1 MFISGIIAVPIT
13 YFMASEW
20 LSNYAFRV
28 DINPWMFIVP
38 LIVVIIVA
46 ALSVLP
52 ESIKVALVKP
62 ANYLRNE

>member
-1 MFISGIIAVPIT
+1 
-13 YFMASEW
+13 MASEW

-28 DINPWMFIVP
+28 DINPWMFVIP
-38 LIVVIIVA
+38 LIVVVIVA

-62 ANYLRNE
+62 VNYLRNE